1 MKKLLLATLCT
12 LVMTSSCFSIH
23 YNGNGTSVVCKGPVV
38 EKTLDLSDFNAITV
52 TGSADMILSQSETFS
67 VKVNANEEVFE
78 YIDFSVENGTLKLKN
93 KDNVQIKAKTF
104 KVYISL
110 PYLENLLVNGA
121 ADADIHDYASD
132 KDLTVLVNGAGDF
145 EIVSVKV
152 PTLSLTVNGAGDIDA
167 TGLDV
172 ETVSVSVNGAGD
184 VNLSGKSNI
193 ANLSVSGAGDIDAA
207 NLEVTEWN
215 VHKSGIASI
224 RTPTKTN

>member
-23 YNGNGTSVVCKGPVV
+23 YNGNGKNVVCKGPVV
-38 EKTLDLSDFNAITV
+38 EKTLDLADFNAITV

-167 TGLDV
+167 
-172 ETVSVSVNGAGD
+172 
-184 VNLSGKSNI
+184 
-193 ANLSVSGAGDIDAA
+193 A
-207 NLEVTEWN
+207 NLEVNDWN
-215 VHKSGIASI
+215 VHKSGLASI
-224 RTPTKTN
+224 KTPTKTN

>member
-1 MKKLLLATLCT
+1 MKKLFFILCT
-12 LVMTSSCFSIH
+12 LALTCSCFSIH
-23 YNGNGTSVVCKGPVV
+23 YNSNSKRVVCKGPVV
-38 EKTLDLSDFNAITV
+38 EKSLDLSDFNAINV
-52 TGSADMILSQSETFS
+52 TGSADMVISQSESFS
-67 VKVNANEEVFE
+67 VKVNANEEVFD

-184 VNLSGKSNI
+184 VNLSGKADT
-193 ANLSVSGAGDIDAA
+193 ANMSVSGAGDIDAA
-207 NLEVTEWN
+207 NLEVKEWN
-215 VHKSGIASI
+215 VHKSGIASV